1 MNPRTANKDF
11 NKKGYCIIDLFSKN
25 QIKNIKKIIIKRLL
39 KLETKTNFLKNLN
52 LDNLKDYHKLNIPE
66 KIHKKILKTSTRYIS
81 LNPELIQY
89 LGNNRYLKSIMISQW
104 GHYDSV
110 VNWVGSLKKK
120 QIKQK
125 VVGFR
130 ISRPSGSVK
139 KDATG
144 IHCDLHV
151 GGKICFDKKVLIT
164 AWVPLIGFNKKY
176 SLNLSPKSHFPD
188 HPVDNFIKG
197 KTVTNVFSKNY
208 YKNLKFLRPGLR
220 EGQAIIFHPNL
231 LHGNSFNIGSN
242 TRISIEIRL
251 YNKKNIKFWKI
262 KK

>member
-1 MNPRTANKDF
+1 MNSKTVDKNF
-11 NKKGYCIIDLFSKN
+11 TNNGYCIINLFSKS
-25 QIKNIKKIIIKRLL
+25 QIKNIKKNIIKKLL
-39 KLETKTNFLKNLN
+39 KLETNTNFLKNLN
-52 LDNLKDYHKLNIPE
+52 LNNLKDYHKLKIPE
-66 KIHKKILKTSTRYIS
+66 KIHKDILKTSTRYINLDS
-81 LNPELIQY
+81 ELIEY
-89 LGNNRYLKSIMISQW
+89 LSNNRYLKSIMISQW
-104 GHYDSV
+104 GHNDTV

-130 ISRPSGSVK
+130 ISRPSKSMK

-151 GGKICFDKKVLIT
+151 GGKICSDKKVLVT
-164 AWVPLIGFNKKY
+164 AWVPLIGFNEKY
-176 SLNLSPKSHFPD
+176 SLNLSPKSHIPN
-188 HPVDNFIKG
+188 HPIDNFIKG
-197 KTVTNVFSKNY
+197 KTVTNVYSKNY
-208 YKNLKFLRPGLR
+208 YKNLKFLRPKLK

-231 LHGNSFNIGSN
+231 LHGNSFNVGTS
-242 TRISIEIRL
+242 TRISIEIRF